1 MGEGLKIANDIWE
14 AVQEAYP
21 QIVEIEGAYFTVVA
35 VVHVFSLPEH
45 RELFERLKAYQSE

>member
-14 AVQEAYP
+14 AVQKAYP